1 MQRLTIQIQ
10 DYVYFNNDGKEVLAV
25 EMNTQQIRDVLK
37 KLAYYE
43 NREEKINRY
52 IGVVDVLI
60 SNLEDVI
67 PTALEDDEYRES
79 DLVFDLKYAEK
90 RINLIKERRI
100 DLDK

>member
-10 DYVYFNNDGKEVLAV
+10 DSVYFNNDGKEVLAV